1 MPLHRSLSCLDWQNW
16 RGQKNERRAR
26 ERGRMNTRVECAFVE
41 EIFRGNILKKSCFT
55 VGKIFAATWKLLGG
69 ATHLRFVSIRGA
81 NIGLLRLPILF
92 ARPCRHLSFMAHL
105 FFYRDK
111 DCTYFPC
118 APFCLF
124 TVHPRDYARQSNET
138 IETSRRRERGK
149 SQDFTFVDI
158 FFPGYFRVSRV
169 AFESSPLASF

>member
-1 MPLHRSLSCLDWQNW
+1 
-16 RGQKNERRAR
+16 
-26 ERGRMNTRVECAFVE
+26 
-41 EIFRGNILKKSCFT
+41 
-55 VGKIFAATWKLLGG
+55 
-69 ATHLRFVSIRGA
+69 
-81 NIGLLRLPILF
+81 
-92 ARPCRHLSFMAHL
+92 MAHL

-138 IETSRRRERGK
+138 IETSRRRERGR
-149 SQDFTFVDI
+149 SLDFMFYVDI
-158 FFPGYFRVSRV
+158 FFPGYSRVSRV